1 MLSFVAIVGNIIL
14 ESLMVVFTHLIQDLG
29 GISTAMDRYKV
40 SLQEMMKNTEV
51 AVRSFAILRSRFPR
65 MVGSASTSNVGAPN
79 AIIPATAA
87 GAGGPATS
95 TVPVDFYSGVPIKP
109 SPFLVHTVTRFEH
122 QLQEFKQWLEELER
136 LVFADSDENGKGNT
150 QSLLQSLPT
159 VIKNIH
165 DFFIYVAAKVYTFSI
180 NNCFTVSSSLPLLI
194 GSMSNTQMSG
204 IRITIRFLSGQ

>member
-1 MLSFVAIVGNIIL
+1 
-14 ESLMVVFTHLIQDLG
+14 
-29 GISTAMDRYKV
+29 MDRYKV
-40 SLQEMMKNTEV
+40 SLQELMKTAKEMMKNTEV

-65 MVGSASTSNVGAPN
+65 MVGSGSTSNVGAPN
-79 AIIPATAA
+79 AVIPATAA

-122 QLQEFKQWLEELER
+122 QLQEFRQWLEELER
-136 LVFADSDENGKGNT
+136 LVFADSDENGKAST

-180 NNCFTVSSSLPLLI
+180 NNCLTVSSLLPLLWSI
-194 GSMSNTQMSG
+194 GSVSNA
-204 IRITIRFLSGQ
+204 